1 MERVRRPR
9 ISTAEKTEVWTRWKR
24 GESLSDIGRAVDRVP
39 GTIFHVLAARGGV
52 SPTRRTRSWLA
63 LTLTEREEI
72 SRGLARG
79 CSLRGISASLGRAP
93 STISREVRRHG
104 GRARYRASV
113 ADARTWRR
121 AHRPKPCR
129 LTTSAPRRALVATKL
144 AAAWS
149 PQQIAGWLKRTFP
162 DHPHMQVSHETI
174 YVSLFVQ
181 SRGVLKKALIARLRR
196 RRRMRRSKQAAPGQ
210 QGGGI
215 IDAVSIRER
224 PAEAEDR
231 AVPGHWEGDMLSGAR
246 NSHIATLVERQS
258 RFVLLVRLP
267 GKDTASVV
275 EALSR
280 AVRALPDGL
289 MASLTWDRG
298 GGNPEPPWVLLT
310 PTGHPVDGD
319 NLRRRV
325 FYRLLEQAGLRKI
338 RLHDLRHTYASLL
351 IQQGE
356 SLAYVQQQLG
366 HSSVQVT
373 VDVYGH
379 LIPGANRAAVDRLD
393 AQPPRNPAATSAN
406 PSRTRKA
413 LSGCKN
419 WSRRAD
425 SNRGP
430 ADDESAQPAS
440 SCVQGRPFLR
450 EFRLV
455 YWVIVRR
462 RPAPSTR
469 VALRLALSS
478 WEGRP
483 STAEHSFGA
492 PPPSGGWGA
501 RARRCSWSG

>member
-9 ISTAEKTEVWTRWKR
+9 ISTAEKTEVWTRWKH
-24 GESLSDIGRAVDRVP
+24 GESLSDIGRALDRVP
-39 GTIFHVLAARGGV
+39 GAIFHVLAAHGGV
-52 SPTRRTRSWLA
+52 APPQRTRSWLA

-79 CSLRGISASLGRAP
+79 CSLRGISARLGRAP

-104 GRARYRASV
+104 GRARYRASL

-121 AHRPKPCR
+121 ARRPKRCR
-129 LTTSAPRRALVATKL
+129 LATSATLRALVAGKL
-144 AAAWS
+144 AADWS

-181 SRGVLKKALIARLRR
+181 SRGVLKKALIAHLRR
-196 RRRMRRSKQAAPGQ
+196 RRRMRRSKRAGPGQ

-224 PAEAEDR
+224 PAEVEDR

-298 GGNPEPPWVLLT
+298 SE
-310 PTGHPVDGD
+310 
-319 NLRRRV
+319 
-325 FYRLLEQAGLRKI
+325 
-338 RLHDLRHTYASLL
+338 
-351 IQQGE
+351 
-356 SLAYVQQQLG
+356 LAAHKRFTIATQ
-366 HSSVQVT
+366 VQVYFCDPQSPWQRGT
-373 VDVYGH
+373 NENTNGLLRQYFPRGTDLSHYTQRD
-379 LIPGANRAAVDRLD
+379 LDAVAQRLNSRPRKTLGYVTPADRL
-393 AQPPRNPAATSAN
+393 AATV
-406 PSRTRKA
+406 
-413 LSGCKN
+413 
-419 WSRRAD
+419 
-425 SNRGP
+425 
-430 ADDESAQPAS
+430 AS
-440 SCVQGRPFLR
+440 
-450 EFRLV
+450 
-455 YWVIVRR
+455 
-462 RPAPSTR
+462 T
-469 VALRLALSS
+469 
-478 WEGRP
+478 
-483 STAEHSFGA
+483 H
-492 PPPSGGWGA
+492 
-501 RARRCSWSG
+501 

>member
-104 GRARYRASV
+104 GLARYRASV

-129 LTTSAPRRALVATKL
+129 LATSAPRRALVATKL

-162 DHPHMQVSHETI
+162 DHPHMQVSH
-174 YVSLFVQ
+174 
-181 SRGVLKKALIARLRR
+181 
-196 RRRMRRSKQAAPGQ
+196 
-210 QGGGI
+210 
-215 IDAVSIRER
+215 
-224 PAEAEDR
+224 
-231 AVPGHWEGDMLSGAR
+231 
-246 NSHIATLVERQS
+246 
-258 RFVLLVRLP
+258 
-267 GKDTASVV
+267 
-275 EALSR
+275 
-280 AVRALPDGL
+280 
-289 MASLTWDRG
+289 
-298 GGNPEPPWVLLT
+298 
-310 PTGHPVDGD
+310 
-319 NLRRRV
+319 
-325 FYRLLEQAGLRKI
+325 RLLEQAGLRKI

-406 PSRTRKA
+406 PGRTRKA

-419 WSRRAD
+419 WSRCAD

-430 ADDESAQPAS
+430 TDDESAQPAS
-440 SCVQGRPFLR
+440 SGVQGRPFLR

-478 WEGRP
+478 WRRSSVHSSAFIRCAASVWRLG
-483 STAEHSFGA
+483 STCASVFMVRLICEWPRISITTRGLTPWASRTLAHEC
-492 PPPSGGWGA
+492 
-501 RARRCSWSG
+501 RRS